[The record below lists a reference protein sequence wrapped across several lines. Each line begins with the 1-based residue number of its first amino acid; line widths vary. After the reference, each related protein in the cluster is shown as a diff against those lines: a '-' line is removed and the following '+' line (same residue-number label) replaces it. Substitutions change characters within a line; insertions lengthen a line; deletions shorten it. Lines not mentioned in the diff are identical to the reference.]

1 MGARAGVVRAHCRS
15 LDLKEGKIK
24 TGASKSSHLTAE
36 QWTACSTALVWRFFQ
51 WYHTLYL
58 HSSAYVHLCPGS
70 GVSVSWLLNVVSSSL
85 RS

>member
-36 QWTACSTALVWRFFQ
+36 QWTACSMALVWSFFQ
-51 WYHTLYL
+51 WYHTLL
-58 HSSAYVHLCPGS
+58 LTLIGLRPPLSWFRGLCI
-70 GVSVSWLLNVVSSSL
+70 LAA
-85 RS
+85 